1 MKNPALA
8 VKLAVA
14 LPRAACGPADAGNAP
29 ATVAAAG
36 ASGAQDLPMV
46 TEVGFSDLLRDPATP
61 FIGAE
66 NADIIIIGFMDYNCP
81 YCKMMIPEL
90 EGLMKA
96 DPKVRILYKEWPIF
110 GAVSENVAR
119 LAMAAN
125 YQGKYHEVHKA
136 FMGAKGRIE
145 TDQQARSL
153 ARAAGV
159 DMNQLDRDLATHREE
174 IDAVILRNTREASA
188 LALSGTPAFI
198 INGNLIP
205 GGMPQAQLEAVIA
218 RIRAGQPVR

>member
-8 VKLAVA
+8 MKLAVA
-14 LPRAACGPADAGNAP
+14 LTLAACGPADAGNAP

-46 TEVGFSDLLRDPATP
+46 AEVGFSDLLRDPATP

-110 GAVSENVAR
+110 GAVSDNVAR

-136 FMGAKGRIE
+136 FMGTKGRIE
-145 TDQQARSL
+145 TDQ
-153 ARAAGV
+153 
-159 DMNQLDRDLATHREE
+159 
-174 IDAVILRNTREASA
+174 
-188 LALSGTPAFI
+188 
-198 INGNLIP
+198 
-205 GGMPQAQLEAVIA
+205 
-218 RIRAGQPVR
+218 

>member
-8 VKLAVA
+8 MKLAVA
-14 LPRAACGPADAGNAP
+14 LTLAACGPADAGNAP

-46 TEVGFSDLLRDPATP
+46 AEVGFSDLLRDPATP

-159 DMNQLDRDLATHREE
+159 DMNQTGGVKPSEKALFTLHTGRAR
-174 IDAVILRNTREASA
+174 RNPPAPE
-188 LALSGTPAFI
+188 SGECAGT
-198 INGNLIP
+198 GL
-205 GGMPQAQLEAVIA
+205 G
-218 RIRAGQPVR
+218 RAGTEVNRKTRGSHPARRDGVSADH

>member
-1 MKNPALA
+1 MPALTRRGAMVAMGGAALA
-8 VKLAVA
+8 VPLMQRSALAQH
-14 LPRAACGPADAGNAP
+14 ADVSKEMILN
-29 ATVAAAG
+29 
-36 ASGAQDLPMV
+36 
-46 TEVGFSDLLRDPATP
+46 DPAAPVSGDPRGDLTIVA
-61 FIGAE
+61 FL
-66 NADIIIIGFMDYNCP
+66 DYNCP